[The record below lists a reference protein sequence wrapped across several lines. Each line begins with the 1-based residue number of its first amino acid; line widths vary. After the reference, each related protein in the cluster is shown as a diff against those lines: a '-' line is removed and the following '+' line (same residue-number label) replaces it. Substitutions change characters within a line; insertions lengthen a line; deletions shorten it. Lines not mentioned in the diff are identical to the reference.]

1 MAHHLHLPRH
11 RVAPWVRW
19 ITAATVAY
27 AAWMIAWISA
37 TSTWLEALMPVPWSV
52 AGWLATW
59 GVIAAVALVAT
70 ITGSDVWTRVT
81 LGGLLAAEVAGIATA
96 IAVPVVARTQF
107 FELGEAA
114 FIIVACG
121 ALLTSPLRSVPDPPA
136 PLR

>member
-27 AAWMIAWISA
+27 AAWMIAWIAAS
-37 TSTWLEALMPVPWSV
+37 STWLEALMPVPWSV

-59 GVIAAVALVAT
+59 GVILALSLVAT
-70 ITGSDVWTRVT
+70 ATGSEAWVRAT
-81 LGGLLAAEVAGIATA
+81 LVALFAAEVAGIATA
-96 IAVPVVARTQF
+96 IAVPLPVRTQF
-107 FELGEAA
+107 FELGEAG
-114 FIIVACG
+114 FIIVTCG
-121 ALLTSPLRSVPDPPA
+121 ALLTSPLRPIPDPPA

>member
-1 MAHHLHLPRH
+1 
-11 RVAPWVRW
+11 
-19 ITAATVAY
+19 
-27 AAWMIAWISA
+27 MIAWIAGTSA
-37 TSTWLEALMPVPWSV
+37 WLEALMPVPWSV

-96 IAVPVVARTQF
+96 IAVPTPVRTQF
-107 FELGEAA
+107 FESGEAA
-114 FIIVACG
+114 FIIVVCG
-121 ALLTSPLRSVPDPPA
+121 ALLTSPLRPVPDPPA

>member
-11 RVAPWVRW
+11 HVAPWVRW
-19 ITAATVAY
+19 ITAAAIAY
-27 AAWMIAWISA
+27 AGWMIGWISS

-52 AGWLATW
+52 AGWLTTW

-96 IAVPVVARTQF
+96 IAVPTPVRTQF

-114 FIIVACG
+114 FIIVVCG
-121 ALLTSPLRSVPDPPA
+121 ALLTSPLRPVPDPPA